1 MRVVFDTNTLI
12 SALLFRGYSSF
23 LVELWQNNELI
34 VLVSYD
40 SVSEFLKVL
49 SYPKFNLS
57 ALRINRS
64 ALFICP
70 ALNG

>member
-1 MRVVFDTNTLI
+1 MCSVKPRR
-12 SALLFRGYSSF
+12 SGR
-23 LVELWQNNELI
+23 
-34 VLVSYD
+34 
-40 SVSEFLKVL
+40 VSEFLKVL

-70 ALNG
+70 ALNE